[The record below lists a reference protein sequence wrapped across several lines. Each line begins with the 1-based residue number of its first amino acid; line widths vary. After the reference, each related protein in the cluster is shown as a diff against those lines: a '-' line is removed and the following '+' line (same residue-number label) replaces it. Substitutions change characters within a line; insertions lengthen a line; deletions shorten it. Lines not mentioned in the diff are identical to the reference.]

1 MDFSYKEYT
10 SITSG
15 QREFA
20 FAFDAVAKDT
30 TNIKVTIGGK
40 HLYDG
45 VSKYNTS
52 TRALD
57 NSGTQPDAEYTVSTG
72 SITIKTTANSAAVTF
87 TLGNVT
93 VTDGVPTLST
103 SVPLRIY
110 RETNRDTAEVTFS
123 SGSIL
128 ADSDL
133 NKANNQGRF
142 LALEAVDR
150 ADESMAIDADDSTQ
164 YDIQISGA
172 DKRIF
177 GVADPDN
184 TNDAASKAYVDGV
197 AMGSGVNIVT
207 KDGEQT
213 LTAKTLTSPKIN
225 ENVTLTATATEL
237 NVMDGSATTQATV
250 TLAGTDG
257 VVISDADVMKQA
269 LVSDFDT
276 YVSGTEK
283 TLTNKTL
290 TTPKIDDAGFIA
302 DANGAEQLVFQT
314 TGSALNHFEMT
325 NASSDNKPR
334 LSAIGDSTNVGM
346 TFDTKGNGSYDF
358 KVGGTVALNISLSGG
373 NTTITGP

>member
-1 MDFSYKEYT
+1 M
-10 SITSG
+10 
-15 QREFA
+15 
-20 FAFDAVAKDT
+20 
-30 TNIKVTIGGK
+30 
-40 HLYDG
+40 
-45 VSKYNTS
+45 
-52 TRALD
+52 
-57 NSGTQPDAEYTVSTG
+57 
-72 SITIKTTANSAAVTF
+72 
-87 TLGNVT
+87 
-93 VTDGVPTLST
+93 TDGVPTLST